1 MRLRDNLDLYFLMIQ
16 EEAVNHAPRDLI
28 SLNPKLQSPNHGRQD
43 SPYRWYLALDRLTL
57 PNYSLVISS
66 S

>member
-1 MRLRDNLDLYFLMIQ
+1 MKLKDNMDLHSLMIQ

-28 SLNPKLQSPNHGRQD
+28 SSNPKLQSPNQGRQE